1 MSRRNQKL
9 VFKFK
14 LYFQEKIDR
23 KVSTGNETS
32 PKPRMPLYPHSIL
45 KKPKD
50 LKVDVS
56 GVKTN
61 DVDVDDANDI
71 CDRPTAQPGVT
82 LRVLR
87 NH

>member
-1 MSRRNQKL
+1 
-9 VFKFK
+9 
-14 LYFQEKIDR
+14 
-23 KVSTGNETS
+23 
-32 PKPRMPLYPHSIL
+32 MPLYPHSIL

-61 DVDVDDANDI
+61 DVDVDDANDV
-71 CDRPTAQPGVT
+71 CDRPTAQPGMT
-82 LRVLR
+82 LRDLR